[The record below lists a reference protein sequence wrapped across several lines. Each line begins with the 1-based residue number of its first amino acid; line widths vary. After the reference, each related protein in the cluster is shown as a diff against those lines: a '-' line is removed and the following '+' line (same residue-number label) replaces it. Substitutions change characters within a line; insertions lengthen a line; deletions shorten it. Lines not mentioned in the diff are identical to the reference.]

1 MEDSEPRPLRLADA
15 AAGSALSAEANWN
28 QTEDD
33 WRFLLQHG
41 WGIGI
46 ETAGRLVAT
55 TIVVDYAPRISWISM
70 VLVTPS
76 QRKRGLATRLL
87 DAAIA
92 QIRARGTV
100 AGLDA
105 TPAGREVYR
114 RLGFV
119 DGAGLLRFEAP
130 LTFPEPTMAGIE
142 PLDLQE
148 IFELDRTAFG
158 GERGAVLRELA
169 RRAPGLALGYRRE
182 GRLVGFAL
190 GRDGRGAHQIG
201 PIVAEDSAIALALL
215 EAARARAPGPVLADI
230 FAVHGSFVAAVRAR
244 GWTEQRPY
252 TRMSIGVLP
261 QGRPELVFAAAG
273 PELA

>member
-1 MEDSEPRPLRLADA
+1 MDASEPRPLRVADT
-15 AAGSALSAEANWN
+15 AAGFALSAEANWN

-33 WRFLLQHG
+33 WRFLLEQG
-41 WGIGI
+41 EGIGI
-46 ETAGRLVAT
+46 EAAGRLVAT
-55 TIVVDYAPRISWISM
+55 TIVVDYAPGISWISM
-70 VLVTPS
+70 VLVTQA
-76 QRKRGLATRLL
+76 QRKRGLATLLL
-87 DAAIA
+87 DTAIA

-119 DGAGLLRFEAP
+119 DGPELLRFEAP
-130 LTFPEPTMAGIE
+130 LTLSEPIAAGIE
-142 PLDLQE
+142 PLDIQE
-148 IFELDRTAFG
+148 ILDLDRMAFG
-158 GERGAVLRELA
+158 GERSVVLRELG

-182 GRLVGFAL
+182 GRLAGFVL

-201 PIVAEDSAIALALL
+201 PIVAEDAAIALALL
-215 EAARARAPGPVLADI
+215 EAARVRALGPVLVDV
-230 FAVHGSFVAAVRAR
+230 FAVHAGFVAELRAR
-244 GWTEQRPY
+244 GWTVQRPY
-252 TRMSIGVLP
+252 TRMSIGALP